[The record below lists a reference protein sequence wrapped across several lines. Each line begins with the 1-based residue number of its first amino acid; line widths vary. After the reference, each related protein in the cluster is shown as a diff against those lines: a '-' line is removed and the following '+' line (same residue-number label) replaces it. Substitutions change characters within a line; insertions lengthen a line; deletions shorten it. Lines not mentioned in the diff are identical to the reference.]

1 MTPCQGLPFFFEDR
15 ELYEFEDQSRC
26 YFENTAWSGG
36 YRRIAGVDEAGR
48 GALAGPVV
56 AACVQ
61 LDHRNIPAGIDDSKK
76 LSDHKRRLLYD
87 HILREAV
94 AVGIGYASPQLID
107 RVNVYNATKIAMKAA
122 LLSMPATPDFLFI
135 DAVKLNDISIN
146 CLSITKGDQRSVSI
160 AAASIVAKVY
170 RDDIMI
176 EYAERYPEYR
186 FAAHKGYATAT
197 HVHALHRYGPS
208 VLHRISFTPVR
219 NEIVVWKSK
228 ELF

>member
-1 MTPCQGLPFFFEDR
+1 
-15 ELYEFEDQSRC
+15 
-26 YFENTAWSGG
+26 
-36 YRRIAGVDEAGR
+36 
-48 GALAGPVV
+48 
-56 AACVQ
+56 
-61 LDHRNIPAGIDDSKK
+61 
-76 LSDHKRRLLYD
+76 
-87 HILREAV
+87 
-94 AVGIGYASPQLID
+94 
-107 RVNVYNATKIAMKAA
+107 MKAA
-122 LLSMPATPDFLFI
+122 LLSMPASPDFLFI

-208 VLHRISFTPVR
+208 VLHRISFTPVW
-219 NEIVVWKSK
+219 NEIVERNCTERVSEKPRDSPACW
-228 ELF
+228 EFCACAGG